1 MSTLIRNTMIRNTM
15 VRNTMIR
22 NTMIRN
28 TMIRNTM
35 LRLIIPFLVLLPI
48 ETLAIYKPEY
58 VVLEKTG
65 ELEIRQYP
73 TLIVARTRV
82 QADFEDAGNMA
93 FRRLA
98 GYIFGDNAEKQK
110 ISMTAPVIMA
120 PEPAG
125 DGTYWVSFFMPEEYQ
140 LADLPSPTDGLVE
153 ITRVPATKMAVVIYK
168 GGWSEGNYDSAMERL
183 MRLLSSTRWKVSG
196 EPVWARYNS
205 PFRPSF
211 MRTNEVMVPVE

>member
-1 MSTLIRNTMIRNTM
+1 MIRNTM
-15 VRNTMIR
+15 VR

>member
-15 VRNTMIR
+15 VR

-65 ELEIRQYP
+65 DLEIRQYP

>member
-1 MSTLIRNTMIRNTM
+1 MIRNTL

-120 PEPAG
+120 PEPAA

>member
-1 MSTLIRNTMIRNTM
+1 MIRNTM

>member
-1 MSTLIRNTMIRNTM
+1 MIRNTM
-15 VRNTMIR
+15 V
-22 NTMIRN
+22 RN

>member
-1 MSTLIRNTMIRNTM
+1 MKRLMS
-15 VRNTMIR
+15 
-22 NTMIRN
+22 
-28 TMIRNTM
+28 
-35 LRLIIPFLVLLPI
+35 RLIQLTIPFLVLFPI
-48 ETLAIYKPEY
+48 KSLAIYKPEY

-73 TLIVARTRV
+73 ALIVARTRV

-110 ISMTAPVIMA
+110 ISMTAPVTMA
-120 PEPAG
+120 PVTRAPEATGAG
-125 DGTYWVSFFMPEEYQ
+125 AYWVSFFMPEEYQ
-140 LADLPSPTDGLVE
+140 LADLPSPTDGSVE

-168 GGWSEGNYDSAMERL
+168 GGWSEGNYDTHRERL
-183 MRLLSSTRWKVSG
+183 MMLLSGTRWKVNG

>member
-15 VRNTMIR
+15 VR

>member
-1 MSTLIRNTMIRNTM
+1 M
-15 VRNTMIR
+15 V
-22 NTMIRN
+22 RN

>member
-1 MSTLIRNTMIRNTM
+1 VSTLIRNTMIRNTM
-15 VRNTMIR
+15 VR

>member
-1 MSTLIRNTMIRNTM
+1 
-15 VRNTMIR
+15 
-22 NTMIRN
+22 
-28 TMIRNTM
+28 MIRNTM